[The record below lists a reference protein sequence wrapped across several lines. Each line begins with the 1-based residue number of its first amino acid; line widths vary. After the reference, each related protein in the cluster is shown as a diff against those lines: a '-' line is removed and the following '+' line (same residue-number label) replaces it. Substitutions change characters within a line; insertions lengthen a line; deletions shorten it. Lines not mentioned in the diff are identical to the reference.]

1 MQIIDNIP
9 KFHREPIV
17 VLLLGFITCGLYL
30 IYWNLQASKVFNALA
45 GREIVSSV
53 VAVFAG
59 CIWPVKMYFFFVI
72 GRDGMP
78 ALDDRIGEPPR
89 DQSVLLMLL
98 GFFFPMIAAMI
109 VQSEI
114 NKLYR

>member
-1 MQIIDNIP
+1 M
-9 KFHREPIV
+9 
-17 VLLLGFITCGLYL
+17 Y
-30 IYWNLQASKVFNALA
+30 
-45 GREIVSSV
+45 
-53 VAVFAG
+53 
-59 CIWPVKMYFFFVI
+59 YFFIV

-78 ALDDRIGEPPR
+78 ALDQRLGIPER
-89 DQSVLLMLL
+89 DQSILLMLL